1 MTYFQSHK
9 YYDYVAKLLYLIY
22 YITIIS
28 IISNI
33 KLIYHEREFKR
44 LNVCGVSHIGGSTVS
59 KIEKCHNFDTII
71 TE

>member
-9 YYDYVAKLLYLIY
+9 YYDYVAKLL
-22 YITIIS
+22 S
-28 IISNI
+28 
-33 KLIYHEREFKR
+33 KLIYHESEFKR

-59 KIEKCHNFDTII
+59 KIIEKCHNFDTII

>member
-9 YYDYVAKLLYLIY
+9 YYDYVAKLL
-22 YITIIS
+22 
-28 IISNI
+28 SNI

-44 LNVCGVSHIGGSTVS
+44 LNVCGVSHTGGSTVS
-59 KIEKCHNFDTII
+59 KIIEKCHNFDTII